1 MNSYFATKCE
11 KIEAEKAAE
20 AARERSRSPV
30 DNNAREAGVSLDSA
44 LKSGLLTTKAPEQL
58 TFVTWNIDGLDQK
71 NLKRRTRAVIE
82 TLTKISADIVFLQ
95 EVIPETFSYIESKM
109 TNYDCIAAKQSEY
122 FVATLL
128 RRGRVYMD
136 RHKVVDFP
144 TTRMFRHVL
153 AVQVRSLKI
162 RINSS

>member
-1 MNSYFATKCE
+1 M
-11 KIEAEKAAE
+11 
-20 AARERSRSPV
+20 
-30 DNNAREAGVSLDSA
+30 
-44 LKSGLLTTKAPEQL
+44 
-58 TFVTWNIDGLDQK
+58 
-71 NLKRRTRAVIE
+71 
-82 TLTKISADIVFLQ
+82 TKISADIVFLQ

-144 TTRMFRHVL
+144 TTRMYRHVL
-153 AVQVRSLKI
+153 AVQVRKLK
-162 RINSS
+162 NKTKYFT

>member
-1 MNSYFATKCE
+1 M
-11 KIEAEKAAE
+11 
-20 AARERSRSPV
+20 
-30 DNNAREAGVSLDSA
+30 
-44 LKSGLLTTKAPEQL
+44 
-58 TFVTWNIDGLDQK
+58 
-71 NLKRRTRAVIE
+71 
-82 TLTKISADIVFLQ
+82 FLQ

-144 TTRMFRHVL
+144 TTRMYRHVL
-153 AVQVRSLKI
+153 AYNIFSIRDVAQLIRAVKTLDLSTRLSLECCVKMTEVFPSGSPVTQLASLMARCNRSEPHKEVT
-162 RINSS
+162 